1 MNKLSNRFALLLGLF
16 TILSF
21 SSAIFA
27 QTKNEVLIVAD
38 RRADCAGVAPMK
50 CLQIKKPQDE
60 KWSLFYQNI
69 ENFDYVEGYTYILR
83 LRVDTVKNPPA
94 DGSSKKY
101 RLKKILSREKTSGD
115 QMPTQTTSNIFANAW
130 QVTRIEGKEINTT
143 KAYIEFNEKD
153 ARFGGNTGCN
163 RMSGSFTKTDSSI
176 KFSQIISTKIF
187 CQDTSEVENAFTRNL
202 EEPARFEIKNGK
214 LYLFADETAVLEF
227 TAKR

>member
-1 MNKLSNRFALLLGLF
+1 MTKFRFYSFILIA
-16 TILSF
+16 ILSF
-21 SSAIFA
+21 NVGILAKSKTQILVIA
-27 QTKNEVLIVAD
+27 E
-38 RRADCAGVAPMK
+38 RMADCTGVAPMK
-50 CLQIKKPQDE
+50 CLQVKRPQDE
-60 KWSLFYQNI
+60 KWTLFYGVI
-69 ENFDYVEGYTYILR
+69 ENFQYIAGYTYVVR
-83 LRVDTVKNPPA
+83 VAVDTVKNPPS
-94 DGSSKKY
+94 DSSSKKY

-130 QVTRIEGKEINTT
+130 QLTRIEGKEINTT

-176 KFSQIISTKIF
+176 KFSQIISTKMF
-187 CQDTSEVENAFTRNL
+187 CQDTSEIENAFTRNL
-202 EEPARFEIKNGK
+202 EEAARFEIKNGK

>member
-1 MNKLSNRFALLLGLF
+1 
-16 TILSF
+16 
-21 SSAIFA
+21 
-27 QTKNEVLIVAD
+27 
-38 RRADCAGVAPMK
+38 
-50 CLQIKKPQDE
+50 
-60 KWSLFYQNI
+60 
-69 ENFDYVEGYTYILR
+69 
-83 LRVDTVKNPPA
+83 
-94 DGSSKKY
+94 
-101 RLKKILSREKTSGD
+101 
-115 QMPTQTTSNIFANAW
+115 MPTQTTSNIFANAW
-130 QVTRIEGKEINTT
+130 QLTRIEGKEINTT

-202 EEPARFEIKNGK
+202 EEAARFEIKNGK

>member
-1 MNKLSNRFALLLGLF
+1 MMTKFRFYSFILIAILF
-16 TILSF
+16 FNVGILAKSKTQ
-21 SSAIFA
+21 IL
-27 QTKNEVLIVAD
+27 VIAD
-38 RRADCAGVAPMK
+38 RMADCTGVAPMK
-50 CLQIKKPQDE
+50 CLQVKRPQDE
-60 KWSLFYQNI
+60 KWTLFYGAI
-69 ENFDYVEGYTYILR
+69 ENFQYIAGYTYVAR
-83 LRVDTVKNPPA
+83 VAVDTVKNPPA

-101 RLKKILSREKTSGD
+101 WLKKILSREKTSGD

-130 QVTRIEGKEINTT
+130 QLTRIEGKEINTT

-202 EEPARFEIKNGK
+202 EKAARFEIKDGK
-214 LYLFADETAVLEF
+214 LYLFADETTVLEF

>member
-1 MNKLSNRFALLLGLF
+1 MTKFRFYSFILIA
-16 TILSF
+16 ILSF
-21 SSAIFA
+21 NVGILAKSKTQILVIA
-27 QTKNEVLIVAD
+27 E
-38 RRADCAGVAPMK
+38 RMADCTGVAPMK
-50 CLQIKKPQDE
+50 CLQVKRPQDE
-60 KWSLFYQNI
+60 KWTLFYGVI
-69 ENFDYVEGYTYILR
+69 ENFQYIAGYTYVVR
-83 LRVDTVKNPPA
+83 VAVDTVKNPPS
-94 DGSSKKY
+94 DSSSKKY
-101 RLKKILSREKTSGD
+101 RLKKILSRERTSGD

-130 QVTRIEGKEINTT
+130 QLTRIEGKEINTT

-176 KFSQIISTKIF
+176 KFSQIISTKMF

-202 EEPARFEIKNGK
+202 EEAARFEIKNGK